1 MTALLTPLALLSL
14 TAGTG
19 YVLLKLLLALWG
31 KKLSQ
36 RWRCHCALALALLFL
51 LPLYRLWALL
61 PAPAAK
67 PMAATVLVLSSV
79 PSLPAFP
86 WTQAAAGAAV
96 VWLAVAAL
104 LLLWDILCLLRFRRL
119 LRNAVP
125 LREGPLTALAREEA
139 RRLGVRQAVRLLLLP
154 QLDSPMMVG
163 FFHPVLLLPTQDLAP
178 ADARLVLAHELVHY
192 RRRDL
197 WKKLLMEAVC
207 VLHWF
212 NPAAHLLK
220 RDFLYWMETAC
231 DEAVVSS
238 LDFAQRKRYGY
249 LLIDGTNPT
258 RPPEQAP
265 SVPFAPSRETLERRI
280 TTMLHSEHKAH
291 SALSG
296 VLAMAMAAGCLVTT
310 AFAADLDKGGETEP
324 VKSSVCTVASTCTTA
339 ASTGEDVKL
348 EVESGALTPGEEVCY
363 TITTSDGST
372 EALSLEDMED
382 LGNGNYRLI
391 TNVDGEDVV
400 LTLHVDAGE

>member
-14 TAGTG
+14 TAGAG

-36 RWRCHCALALALLFL
+36 RWRCHCALALTLLFL

-61 PAPAAK
+61 PSPAAK
-67 PMAATVLVLSSV
+67 PMAATVLSSV
-79 PSLPAFP
+79 PSLPAFD
-86 WTQAAAGAAV
+86 WTPVWTGTAI

-104 LLLWDILCLLRFRRL
+104 LLLWDVLCLLRFRRL
-119 LRNAVP
+119 IRSAVP
-125 LREGPLTALAREEA
+125 LRDGPLAGLAQEEA

-154 QLDSPMMVG
+154 RLDSPMLVG
-163 FFHPVLLLPTQDLAP
+163 FLHPVLLLPTQDLAP
-178 ADARLVLAHELVHY
+178 ADARLILAHELVHY
-192 RRRDL
+192 RRGDL

-231 DEAVVSS
+231 DETVVSS

-296 VLAMAMAAGCLVTT
+296 ILAMALAAGCLVTT
-310 AFAADLDKGGETEP
+310 AFAADLDKSGETEAG
-324 VKSSVCTVASTCTTA
+324 KCSVVTVQSDQNDIYLKVDDNAPTS
-339 ASTGEDVKL
+339 
-348 EVESGALTPGEEVCY
+348 GEEVSY
-363 TITTSDGST
+363 TVTTSDGST
-372 EALSLEDMED
+372 EALSLENMED
-382 LGNGNYRLI
+382 LGDGNYRL
-391 TNVDGEDVV
+391 TTDVDGEEVV
-400 LTLHVDAGE
+400 LTLHIDEE